1 MGKEVG
7 ESFKNG
13 EGDGVPL
20 KKFVPA
26 HKNLDS
32 YTWEVGDQYWAMVG
46 EGLVQ
51 TGELFA
57 Y

>member
-32 YTWEVGDQYWAMVG
+32 YTWDVGDQYWAKVG